1 MSKIY
6 QDLSGRKGLAKKFA
20 GDIVNSTGSPQ
31 YRYLANDGEM
41 VQGEFNP
48 IRRYGF
54 LAPIPGTFTTVTEN
68 DATDNFTNEWRATV
82 YDETNNLFFAGESGN
97 LIWKGNAGATV
108 LSGVPGGGALIT
120 AAAATRITDMEIYQL
135 DGVKN
140 LFVSYTK
147 AGGGDILI
155 SSIVNN
161 PSSYATDP
169 IWLSNAVAGAI
180 KTGATND
187 VFMRVADNGY
197 MYIFDGNAIHKLNG
211 KSAAQ
216 DPADSGGT
224 NGTLTPNVI
233 VFPTG
238 FYLTDAVDWRGNMW
252 CAVQTGGAGGLTSGT
267 FATTSNESRIIGV
280 YVWNKQTA
288 IGSSVDFIPM
298 RGVKDIRKLYI
309 TQEGELRAIVVS
321 SQRLVQIRKYN
332 GSSFEVVCELGT
344 VAFPNY
350 RDSVGQLG
358 QLTVWF
364 GWDGIIYAHGKIAPG
379 EEDGLFI
386 LGDTTATMGEYAS
399 NGAIIILDNNGVS
412 TAPRDGILWSS
423 KANAGTMYN
432 RYLYPHSI
440 GGSPLAGNVYAPVKM
455 LPKLSTINYV
465 NVFCS
470 PTASAAATAI
480 ATVKIFTN
488 MSTTVWKT
496 HTVTM
501 AQASRGYVNIPIQ
514 KPFCN
519 SIQIEVVWDTG
530 NTIGTSD
537 FLPMYAEIDY
547 TPTDTSK

>member
-1 MSKIY
+1 M
-6 QDLSGRKGLAKKFA
+6 SGRKGLARKFA
-20 GDIVNSTGSPQ
+20 GDIVNATGSPQ

-48 IRRYGF
+48 IRQYGF
-54 LAPIPGTFTTVTEN
+54 LAPIPGAFTTVTEN
-68 DATDNFTNEWRATV
+68 DGTYSFTNELRATI
-82 YDETNNLFFAGESGN
+82 YDEVNNLMFCAENGN
-97 LIWKGNAGATV
+97 LIWDGSAGGN
-108 LSGVPGGGALIT
+108 LSSHGNVIDLIT
-120 AAAATRITDMEIYQL
+120 AAATTKTTDLEIYQIN
-135 DGVKN
+135 GVKT
-140 LFVSYTK
+140 LFASHTK
-147 AGGGDILI
+147 SGGGDIAI
-155 SSIVNN
+155 TSIVSN
-161 PSSYATDP
+161 PSFYSSNAT
-169 IWLSNAVAGAI
+169 WLSGTVAGAI
-180 KTGATND
+180 KTGETND
-187 VFMRVADNGY
+187 VFMRTADNGY

-224 NGTLTPNVI
+224 NGTLTSNIV

-238 FYLTDAVDWRGNMW
+238 FILTDAIDWRGNFY
-252 CAVQTGGAGGLTSGT
+252 CAVQTGIQSGLTSSS
-267 FATTSNESRIIGV
+267 FSTTSSESRICGV

-309 TQEGELRAIVVS
+309 TQGGELRAIVIS

-332 GSSFEVVCELGT
+332 GSSFEVMIELGT
-344 VAFPNY
+344 LAFPNY
-350 RDSVGQLG
+350 RDSVGQMG
-358 QLTVWF
+358 QFTVWF
-364 GWDGIIYAHGKIAPG
+364 GYDGIIYAHGKIAPG
-379 EEDGLFI
+379 EDDGLYI
-386 LGDTTATMGEYAS
+386 LGDTTATVGASAS
-399 NGAIIILDNNGVS
+399 NGAIIILDNNA
-412 TAPRDGILWSS
+412 TATTPRDAILWSS
-423 KANAGTMYN
+423 KTNAGTMYN
-432 RYLYPHSI
+432 RYLYPHST
-440 GGSPLAGNVYAPVKM
+440 GTAPLAGNVYAPVKM

-470 PTASAAATAI
+470 PTASSAATAI

-488 MSTTVWKT
+488 MSTTAWKT

-501 AQASRGYVNIPIQ
+501 AQASRGYINIPIQ

-537 FLPMYAEIDY
+537 FLPMYAEIDF